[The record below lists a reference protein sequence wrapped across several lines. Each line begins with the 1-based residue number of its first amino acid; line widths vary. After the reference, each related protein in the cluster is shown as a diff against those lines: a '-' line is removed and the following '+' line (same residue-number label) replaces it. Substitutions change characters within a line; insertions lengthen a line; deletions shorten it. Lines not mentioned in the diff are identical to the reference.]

1 MCGCTKIELR
11 SVFFSFSANQQ
22 PRAELNAD
30 RDSNQWSHDWCY
42 GAVFFGI
49 AVFADCCTDSNST
62 LSGLKTEDYQE
73 VG

>member
-1 MCGCTKIELR
+1 MLIGTAINGVTIGAMGP
-11 SVFFSFSANQQ
+11 VFS
-22 PRAELNAD
+22 
-30 RDSNQWSHDWCY
+30 
-42 GAVFFGI
+42 GI